1 MRFVLLMI
9 VLSAGILL
17 ALVARSAL
25 TGLSRPAQQ
34 PLNPETESSQS
45 SHTSDELALARI
57 KREHATARFPF
68 LVSSLCRD
76 FLQRFASSPHRAEVE
91 QILKRNQEEIS
102 KEALVDSAGKSDRS
116 LIKREDVIPK
126 KPATDRQGP

>member
-9 VLSAGILL
+9 VLSVGILL
-17 ALVARSAL
+17 ALA
-25 TGLSRPAQQ
+25 
-34 PLNPETESSQS
+34 
-45 SHTSDELALARI
+45 ARI
-57 KREHATARFPF
+57 KREHASGRFPF

-91 QILKRNQEEIS
+91 QILTRNQDLIS
-102 KEALVDSAGKSDRS
+102 KEALLDSAGDKDRS
-116 LIKREDVIPK
+116 LIKREDLVQK

>member
-1 MRFVLLMI
+1 MI

-17 ALVARSAL
+17 SLVARSAL